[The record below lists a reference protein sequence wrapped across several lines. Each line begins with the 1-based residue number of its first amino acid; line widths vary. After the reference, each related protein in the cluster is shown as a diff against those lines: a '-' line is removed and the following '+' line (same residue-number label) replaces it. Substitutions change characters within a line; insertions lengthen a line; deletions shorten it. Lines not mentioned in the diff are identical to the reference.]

1 MIMKPKV
8 IVVPDVHGRTF
19 WKDILPHVGKSR
31 IIFLGDYLDPYYDDA
46 IVFNMTQESV
56 IQNFEEIIV
65 FKRTH
70 ADSVTLL
77 LGNHDCEYM
86 YGRSVCDDR
95 CDKWNY
101 ERIQTLFRENKDC
114 FQIATECFI
123 AGKPYIFSHAGLH
136 IKWLDD
142 HVSEWTPESMVN
154 LVNKLNEEAL
164 ACSDPEHTGFA
175 RALAKR
181 DKHRFGKDKVGSPI
195 WADAESF
202 MEEYLLADVIQVVG
216 HSRTACMQ
224 PGITGSEL
232 FLDCGCI
239 FLISNGGK
247 LYDKNS
253 KLIRSNE
260 NPFNPSPDSM
270 FKCRKIDLDAFT
282 RPFCRECGSR
292 NIYIK
297 AGTFVDHW
305 YCLDCGVDEIM

>member
-1 MIMKPKV
+1 
-8 IVVPDVHGRTF
+8 
-19 WKDILPHVGKSR
+19 
-31 IIFLGDYLDPYYDDA
+31 
-46 IVFNMTQESV
+46 
-56 IQNFEEIIV
+56 
-65 FKRTH
+65 
-70 ADSVTLL
+70 
-77 LGNHDCEYM
+77 M

-239 FLISNGGK
+239 FQISNGGK
-247 LYDKNS
+247 LYDKNG

>member
-1 MIMKPKV
+1 MKPKV

-175 RALAKR
+175 RALAKEINIVLVR
-181 DKHRFGKDKVGSPI
+181 IKSVVRYGQ
-195 WADAESF
+195 
-202 MEEYLLADVIQVVG
+202 MRNLLW
-216 HSRTACMQ
+216 
-224 PGITGSEL
+224 
-232 FLDCGCI
+232 
-239 FLISNGGK
+239 
-247 LYDKNS
+247 
-253 KLIRSNE
+253 
-260 NPFNPSPDSM
+260 
-270 FKCRKIDLDAFT
+270 
-282 RPFCRECGSR
+282 R
-292 NIYIK
+292 NICWPMLFRSSDI
-297 AGTFVDHW
+297 AGPLVCNLELPALSCF
-305 YCLDCGVDEIM
+305 

>member
-56 IQNFEEIIV
+56 IQNLEEIIEL
-65 FKRTH
+65 KRTH

-77 LGNHDCEYM
+77 LGNHDCEYL

-95 CDKWNY
+95 CDKSNY
-101 ERIQTLFRENKDC
+101 ERIQMDC
-114 FQIATECFI
+114 FQMAAECQI

-216 HSRTACMQ
+216 PSRTACMQ

-239 FLISNGGK
+239 FQISNGGK
-247 LYDKNS
+247 LYDKNG

-305 YCLDCGVDEIM
+305 YCLDCGADEIM